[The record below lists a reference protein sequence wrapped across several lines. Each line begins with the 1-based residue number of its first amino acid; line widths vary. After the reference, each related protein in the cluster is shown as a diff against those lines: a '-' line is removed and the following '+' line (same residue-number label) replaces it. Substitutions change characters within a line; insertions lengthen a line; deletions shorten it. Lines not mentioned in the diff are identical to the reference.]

1 MLSIGTVYSFQTL
14 APAILGQR
22 IANAKL
28 TAIVD
33 YNTAIRY
40 VNVVSQYSNIMPHLP
55 TGTPLNMQKYT
66 YYVFMTQNGETKVFA
81 DVWIDQNTITEV
93 TGNVLKVTV
102 YNADSA
108 AAQAVKDFL
117 LSRGHNQINV
127 ELE

>member
-1 MLSIGTVYSFQTL
+1 M

-22 IANAKL
+22 ISNVKL

-55 TGTPLNMQKYT
+55 SGTPRNMQKYT
-66 YYVFMTQNGETKVFA
+66 YYVFETQNGETKVFA
-81 DVWIDQNTITEV
+81 DVWIDNASITEV
-93 TGNVLKVTV
+93 TGNILKIIV

-117 LSRGHNQINV
+117 LERGHNQISI

>member
-55 TGTPLNMQKYT
+55 TGTPRNICPALGSGHIRPRRRGRHRRGAVHPQPPC
-66 YYVFMTQNGETKVFA
+66 GRLRA
-81 DVWIDQNTITEV
+81 DRGDHPGLVPPHQEAAGAPEPDREA
-93 TGNVLKVTV
+93 LKS
-102 YNADSA
+102 D
-108 AAQAVKDFL
+108 VK
-117 LSRGHNQINV
+117 SKR
-127 ELE
+127 